1 MIDLKKINKIL
12 ISVENKVLIK
22 LFVFSISAMLLEILS
37 LAVLVPVLNI
47 ILNPSKLQEYLI
59 ILNLDFKISEN
70 TYADFIIYSL
80 LTIFV
85 IFFLKGLLLIKINFS
100 QIR

>member
-12 ISVENKVLIK
+12 ISVEKRVLIK

-47 ILNPSKLQEYLI
+47 R
-59 ILNLDFKISEN
+59 KISL
-70 TYADFIIYSL
+70 F
-80 LTIFV
+80 
-85 IFFLKGLLLIKINFS
+85 
-100 QIR
+100 

>member
-47 ILNPSKLQEYLI
+47 ILNPSKLQEYLT

-70 TYADFIIYSL
+70 TYAALYNI
-80 LTIFV
+80 
-85 IFFLKGLLLIKINFS
+85 
-100 QIR
+100 

>member
-47 ILNPSKLQEYLI
+47 ILNPHI
-59 ILNLDFKISEN
+59 
-70 TYADFIIYSL
+70 AG
-80 LTIFV
+80 IFNN
-85 IFFLKGLLLIKINFS
+85 IKS
-100 QIR
+100 

>member
-12 ISVENKVLIK
+12 ISVEKRVLIK

-59 ILNLDFKISEN
+59 ILNLDFQISES
-70 TYADFIIYSL
+70 TYTDFIIYSL
-80 LTIFV
+80 LSIFV
-85 IFFLKGLLLIKINFS
+85 IFFF
-100 QIR
+100 